1 MADMT
6 DRYGVQRKT
15 PSKKTK
21 TYERPGLSEE
31 EIEVRLSPCCCVTY
45 SLLTRVLSLG
55 RKSVRC
61 GSEHCT
67 GTSPEP
73 VRISNAPLR
82 SRRPSISSILMAPA
96 PLTRRSRLWPCA
108 CSC

>member
-1 MADMT
+1 MAELT

-45 SLLTRVLSLG
+45 SLLTRV
-55 RKSVRC
+55 V
-61 GSEHCT
+61 
-67 GTSPEP
+67 
-73 VRISNAPLR
+73 
-82 SRRPSISSILMAPA
+82 SRQEIREVWIRALHRHQPGAGQNI
-96 PLTRRSRLWPCA
+96 
-108 CSC
+108 